1 MKVAIYETTYNC
13 GFQSNNLKVRLES
26 GKKDGDALSK

>member
-13 GFQSNNLKVRLES
+13 GIQSNNLKVRREI
-26 GKKDGDALSK
+26 GKNDSAALSK